1 MELKG
6 ERIMITPTR
15 VSYAVLAATIILAK
29 LLHLGAPLL
38 VVLFSYF
45 ALRQLYFL
53 TTRKWL
59 ALALFI
65 IAVAGIAAAGVY
77 FTRAAILALP
87 DVADTSIP
95 SASAWAQKRQIEL
108 PFSDFDSLRQVVVNT
123 LGEEANYL
131 RNVAN
136 VAKATT
142 TNLVFSILG
151 IVAAASLFFKTGLD
165 PYRGTHRVK
174 NNLYSIC
181 CEQVARRFRDFYRSF
196 ATVMGAQITI
206 SLINTALTSIFLLAI
221 RMPHAPL
228 LIVVTFLCGLV
239 PIVGNLVSNTI
250 IVFVALTV
258 SLKLAI
264 SALVFLIVIH
274 KLEYVLNSKIIGDRI
289 RNPVWLT
296 LIALILGERLMGIP
310 GLILAPVVL
319 NYLRVEMLT
328 VEVPA
333 QREEVEALNRRAV
346 RSAELIE
353 RLGRIGPEEVQ
364 NYFLRLAQEKGFLE
378 TVFNAIQEGII
389 VTDSKGRITYLND
402 AACALFGLEAAEAIG
417 KRLDERIGGLDWGS
431 LTQSGGPVSHDVE
444 IFYPQNRFINFYVVP
459 LVMEQR
465 EPTVAG
471 GGDSGGIVAGIHR

>member
-1 MELKG
+1 
-6 ERIMITPTR
+6 MITPMR
-15 VSYAVLAATIILAK
+15 VSYVVLAVTIILAR
-29 LLHLGAPLL
+29 LLHLEAPLL
-38 VVLFSYF
+38 VMLFSYF

-53 TTRKWL
+53 TRRKWL

-65 IAVAGIAAAGVY
+65 IGVAGVAAAGVY
-77 FTRAAILALP
+77 FTRTAFLALP
-87 DVADTSIP
+87 NMADTSIP

-108 PFSDFDSLRQVVVNT
+108 PFTDFESLRQFVVDA

-136 VAKATT
+136 IAKSTT

-151 IVAAASLFFKTGLD
+151 IIAAASLFFKTGLD

-181 CEQVARRFRDFYRSF
+181 CDEVSRRFRDFYRSF
-196 ATVMGAQITI
+196 ATVIGAQITI
-206 SLINTALTSIFLLAI
+206 SLINTSLTAIFLIAV

-228 LIVVTFLCGLV
+228 LIAVTFLCGLV

-250 IVFVALTV
+250 IVFVSLTV

-264 SALVFLIVIH
+264 GALVFLIVIH
-274 KLEYVLNSKIIGDRI
+274 KLEYLLNSKIIGDRI

-328 VEVPA
+328 VEVPV
-333 QREEVEALNRRAV
+333 RGEHVEMLNR
-346 RSAELIE
+346 
-353 RLGRIGPEEVQ
+353 
-364 NYFLRLAQEKGFLE
+364 
-378 TVFNAIQEGII
+378 
-389 VTDSKGRITYLND
+389 
-402 AACALFGLEAAEAIG
+402 
-417 KRLDERIGGLDWGS
+417 
-431 LTQSGGPVSHDVE
+431 
-444 IFYPQNRFINFYVVP
+444 
-459 LVMEQR
+459 
-465 EPTVAG
+465 
-471 GGDSGGIVAGIHR
+471 

>member
-1 MELKG
+1 
-6 ERIMITPTR
+6 MITPVR
-15 VSYAVLAATIILAK
+15 VSYAVLAATIILAGF
-29 LLHLGAPLL
+29 LHLGVPLL

-45 ALRQLYFL
+45 ALRQLYSF
-53 TTRKWL
+53 TRRKWL

-65 IAVAGIAAAGVY
+65 VAVVGIAAAGVY
-77 FTRAAILALP
+77 FTRLAILALP

-95 SASAWAQKRQIEL
+95 SASAWAQKRQIDL
-108 PFSDFDSLRQVVVNT
+108 PFSDFESLRQVVVNT

-151 IVAAASLFFKTGLD
+151 MVAAASLFFKTGLD

-181 CEQVARRFRDFYRSF
+181 CDQVSRRFRDFYRSF
-196 ATVMGAQITI
+196 GTVMGAQITI
-206 SLINTALTSIFLLAI
+206 SLINTALTAIFLMAVH
-221 RMPHAPL
+221 MPHSTL
-228 LIVVTFLCGLV
+228 LIATTFLCGIV
-239 PIVGNLVSNTI
+239 PIVGNLLSNTI
-250 IVFVALTV
+250 IVFVALTM

-274 KLEYVLNSKIIGDRI
+274 KLEYLLNSKIIGDRI

-333 QREEVEALNRRAV
+333 RHEEVEML
-346 RSAELIE
+346 S
-353 RLGRIGPEEVQ
+353 P
-364 NYFLRLAQEKGFLE
+364 
-378 TVFNAIQEGII
+378 
-389 VTDSKGRITYLND
+389 
-402 AACALFGLEAAEAIG
+402 
-417 KRLDERIGGLDWGS
+417 
-431 LTQSGGPVSHDVE
+431 
-444 IFYPQNRFINFYVVP
+444 
-459 LVMEQR
+459 
-465 EPTVAG
+465 
-471 GGDSGGIVAGIHR
+471 